1 MEQKSLLLR
10 SKTTQLQQAENSMG
24 NALTQKILITLG
36 FIFAYRVLAYIPV
49 PGVDTSVIASYFT
62 DANNA
67 LGLANMFSGNAIE
80 RLSIISLGIMP
91 YITASI
97 VMELL
102 AATFPTLG
110 QMKKERDGMQ
120 KYMQIIRYFTIFIT
134 VVQAIGVSMGLQ
146 SLTGSSGQSAVMID
160 PTTFVIIATFSML
173 TGTMLLMWIGE
184 QITQK
189 GIGNG
194 ISLIIFAGIVSGLPS
209 AISNTVQAVNAG
221 EMSFL
226 TILAILGVML
236 ITILAIIY
244 VELGE
249 RRVPIS
255 YSRKTIMQNQNK
267 RVMNYI
273 PVKVNL
279 SGVIPPIF
287 ASAILMFPLTMLQ
300 SSQNDILVKIADIL
314 APGGVVFNVVTFLL
328 VVFFAFFYAS
338 IAFNAKDISDNLKK
352 QGGFIPGVRPGEHT
366 KEFLNDVASKLTV
379 TGATYL
385 AIISTVPFVF
395 INGMGASFYFGGTAV
410 LIIVQVALDTMRK
423 VEAQRTM
430 NQYNTLGNVG
440 L

>member
-1 MEQKSLLLR
+1 MS
-10 SKTTQLQQAENSMG
+10 
-24 NALTQKILITLG
+24 NALTQKIFITLG
-36 FIFAYRVLAYIPV
+36 FLFAYRILAYIPT
-49 PGVDTSVIASYFT
+49 PGIDLGVIKEFF
-62 DANNA
+62 DNNSGNG
-67 LGLANMFSGNAIE
+67 LGMLNMFSGGAVS

-102 AATFPTLG
+102 SATFPALG

-134 VVQAIGVSMGLQ
+134 IVQAIGVSMGLQ
-146 SLTGSSGQSAVMID
+146 SMTGKSGASAVMID
-160 PTTFVIIATFSML
+160 PTTFTILTTFSML

-209 AISNTVQAVNAG
+209 GIANTIRAVNAG
-221 EMSFL
+221 EMNFL
-226 TILAILGVML
+226 VVLGILAIML

-255 YSRKTIMQNQNK
+255 YSRKTIMQNQTK

-273 PVKVNL
+273 PIKVNL

-300 SSQNDILVKIADIL
+300 SSTSEMAKSVADALSPGGMGFTIATFILVI
-314 APGGVVFNVVTFLL
+314 
-328 VVFFAFFYAS
+328 FFAFFYAS
-338 IAFNAKDISDNLKK
+338 IAFNAKDIADNLKR
-352 QGGFIPGVRPGEHT
+352 QGGFIPGVRPGDHT
-366 KEFLNDVASKLTV
+366 KEFLNEVASRLTGS
-379 TGATYL
+379 GAVYL
-385 AIISTVPFVF
+385 AIISTVPFA
-395 INGMGASFYFGGTAV
+395 IISGIGATFYFGGVSV

-423 VEAQRTM
+423 IEAQRTM
-430 NQYNTLGNVG
+430 NQYDTLGNVG